1 MKETKFIG
9 KKVLI
14 TGSGTGIGRGVALEF
29 ARQGAAVV
37 LHYSHSDRGAK
48 SAVEEIRSQGGK
60 AEAIQANF
68 NVTEEARKLGEKAVA
83 FLGGLDVLVNNAGI
97 TLNSHFEKITPEQF
111 DTLYNVNVKSPL
123 FLTQAVVPAL
133 IDSGSGS
140 IINMSSVHAYGGYR
154 EHVVYAGTKGA
165 IVSSMRTLA
174 IELSTK
180 GIRVNAIIP
189 GWVCVENQKK
199 EMGDDFDWESA
210 GQILPAG
217 FVGTPLDV
225 AKLATFLASDDARYI
240 VGQCLTIDGGQ
251 LAILPNTGDFH
262 EPIAQQ
268 WGKGYVP
275 GL

>member
-97 TLNSHFEKITPEQF
+97 TLNSHFEKIKPRGEF
-111 DTLYNVNVKSPL
+111 VIVIEG
-123 FLTQAVVPAL
+123 LTRKL
-133 IDSGSGS
+133 
-140 IINMSSVHAYGGYR
+140 
-154 EHVVYAGTKGA
+154 
-165 IVSSMRTLA
+165 
-174 IELSTK
+174 
-180 GIRVNAIIP
+180 
-189 GWVCVENQKK
+189 KK
-199 EMGDDFDWESA
+199 MISE
-210 GQILPAG
+210 
-217 FVGTPLDV
+217 
-225 AKLATFLASDDARYI
+225 
-240 VGQCLTIDGGQ
+240 
-251 LAILPNTGDFH
+251 
-262 EPIAQQ
+262 
-268 WGKGYVP
+268 
-275 GL
+275 